1 MNDLDFEFEPSAW
14 ELTIETLKSGDS
26 LSASRFLTLLE
37 GEDDAQAEIAL
48 DELSQR
54 RITLDICD
62 LPQLSCD
69 GEAAQRLNMEKQL
82 VQLADM
88 RKGLD
93 ENDPLRLYLEELA
106 SIPVAGDPE
115 LLAAQILQGSEAAVS
130 KLVGLQLSRV
140 VDLSREYVG
149 RGVLLLDLI
158 QEGSLGLWQGLQQYS
173 GGDIDDY
180 CTWWIRQFM
189 AGAVTMQARSAGVGQ
204 KLRRAM
210 EDYRDTDHRLL
221 AELGRNPT
229 LEELAQALHM
239 TPQQTMIVAETLDN
253 AQLLQ
258 RAKAPQ
264 APQQEQEDD
273 QAVEDTAYFQMR
285 QRIEELLSVLPAQD
299 AELLTLRY
307 GLEGGLPM
315 KPQQVAVK
323 LGISAEEVTAR
334 EAAALAKLRQEQ

>member
-14 ELTIETLKSGDS
+14 ELTLETLKSGDS
-26 LSASRFLTLLE
+26 LSASRFVTLLE

-48 DELSQR
+48 DELAQR
-54 RITLDICD
+54 RITLDIRD

-69 GEAAQRLNMEKQL
+69 GETAQRLNMEKQL

-93 ENDPLRLYLEELA
+93 ENDPLGLYLEELA
-106 SIPVAGDPE
+106 SIPVAGDPA
-115 LLAAQILQGSEAAVS
+115 LLAEQIAQGSEAAVS
-130 KLVGLQLSRV
+130 KLVDMQLSRV

-149 RGVLLLDLI
+149 HGVLLLDLI

-204 KLRRAM
+204 KLCRAM